1 MTKSTVILPLAKV
14 MIAAAWADGSIT
26 NEEINNLKDLLFQIP
41 DMTAKDWAELD
52 IYIDSPVGEAERARL
67 VGNLQ
72 SSLTDRKDQE
82 LALTMIDQ
90 LAHADGEIPEEEEAV
105 VEEIKAAIRE
115 ANANRLVNIGRFLG
129 NSVRRRSQSTQSAPN
144 RELYLED
151 FQKNRIFYN
160 ISRRLELNES
170 QIEIPEPELR
180 RLSLAGGLMARV
192 AFVDGDVQVGE
203 FDSMVEAIQDQWGL
217 SDIHSALVVEVAV
230 SEIGKGMDYYQLT
243 RRFFLLTTEDER
255 LRFINVLF
263 AVADGDGRIS
273 YEETEEIRA
282 IANVLKLTHKQFIA
296 AKMLAIGQ
304 KNTPVA
310 FN

>member
-67 VGNLQ
+67 VVNLQ